1 MPAYRIVTIEPHPL
15 DELAAEFKAR
25 FSCKCFF
32 QSRIRKENSEFAR
45 SLRYLGFDEVEELIT
60 FEAPISN
67 RRPRERGEIRS
78 AVEVD
83 RERVVEI
90 ARHAYTH
97 SRFHR
102 DSLIPNVVADKIK
115 ANWTAGFFDGTRGDD
130 LLVAS
135 VKGRVSG
142 YLLLIEREDKLII
155 DLIAVDKLERGSGL
169 AKALVEHAMERAP
182 NHIKLMS
189 AGTSETN
196 RNSISFYEA
205 LGFSRTTHQLTFH
218 KHGHAV
224 E

>member
-1 MPAYRIVTIEPHPL
+1 MPAYRIVSIEPHPL

-25 FSCKCFF
+25 FSYKCFF

-45 SLRYLGFDEVEELIT
+45 SLRYLGFDEVEELVT

-67 RRPRERGEIRS
+67 RRPRKGEEIRS
-78 AVEVD
+78 AVESD

-115 ANWTAGFFDGTRGDD
+115 ANWTAGFFDGTRGND

-135 VKGRVSG
+135 VNGRISG
-142 YLLLIEREDKLII
+142 YLLLIEHEDKLII
-155 DLIAVDKLERGSGL
+155 DLIAVDELDRGRGL
-169 AKALVEHAMERAP
+169 AKALVEYAMKRAP

-189 AGTSETN
+189 AGTQESN
-196 RNSISFYEA
+196 RNSISFYKA